1 MALQSIEDWDAV
13 LTPLKA
19 DKEKA
24 FKATK
29 PLDRNAASEAAL
41 EGDHWHDN
49 MLRLVGSWVAKG
61 LTDKE
66 IHILA
71 ASHRH
76 AEYSEEQTYI
86 EIQKMIDGARLKDMH
101 HLPQVRWS
109 WD

>member
-1 MALQSIEDWDAV
+1 MALQSIEDWDGV

-49 MLRLVGSWVAKG
+49 MLRLVAG
-61 LTDKE
+61 LLKDLLTKKYKYLLQVTDTPIILKKK
-66 IHILA
+66 HIL
-71 ASHRH
+71 
-76 AEYSEEQTYI
+76 
-86 EIQKMIDGARLKDMH
+86 KFKK
-101 HLPQVRWS
+101 
-109 WD
+109 